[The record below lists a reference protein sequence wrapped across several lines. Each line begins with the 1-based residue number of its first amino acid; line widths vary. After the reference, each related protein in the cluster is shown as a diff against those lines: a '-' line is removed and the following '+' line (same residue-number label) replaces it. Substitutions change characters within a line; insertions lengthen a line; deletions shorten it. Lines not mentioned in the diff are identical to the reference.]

1 MGGVEEGPA
10 PNTAPN
16 TSERTGPPAARQ
28 VSLQTLLSLSLV
40 AILALSFVLSAT
52 GVAFLVRGYLWRTGV
67 EDLEGVAMPAQR
79 FLQNRS
85 NEASESRRRLR
96 ERLERPDRASR
107 GFRRFS
113 QGRGELYLLKDGQIL
128 RGLEDEG
135 ADPWGNAFAGLA
147 DGVHVLEHKGIRW
160 QVLSRR
166 LDDPEFDQLIV
177 ARRWSP
183 DLRIVR
189 TLAGYQILTMT
200 LVLGLAV
207 LAVRVLAKRISNP
220 LEELRVWSDRLGEAR
235 VTALEES
242 SITEVSAL
250 QRGFTRMSHRVQAA
264 LEAHRRFVADASHEL
279 KTPLTAISGM
289 LELVESRPE
298 MSAEDRQQ
306 ALSVAKAETGR
317 MSTLV
322 SDLLVLSRAQARRSG
337 KRELRILAP
346 LVEEQLT
353 TVRVLFPQQ
362 QFQASLDGEAAWE
375 VNSDAFA
382 RIVRNLVE
390 NAANHAGGKPIEVR
404 LALVGED
411 VRLQVIDRGPGIAA
425 EKLPRLFQRFYRMDE
440 GRSREH
446 GGFGL
451 GLAIVKALVEEVG
464 GELSCQSALGQG
476 TCFTVTLRKT

>member
-1 MGGVEEGPA
+1 MGGVERATPLPA
-10 PNTAPN
+10 AQ
-16 TSERTGPPAARQ
+16 PAARLPSR
-28 VSLQTLLSLSLV
+28 VGLQKLLTLGLV
-40 AILALSFVLSAT
+40 AILALSFVLTAA
-52 GVAFLVRGYLWRTGV
+52 GVATLVRGYLWRTGI
-67 EDLEGVAMPAQR
+67 EDLQGVAAPAER
-79 FLQNRS
+79 YLKNRP
-85 NEASESRRRLR
+85 AESQTPEVRRRLR
-96 ERLERPDRASR
+96 DRFERSERATR
-107 GFRRFS
+107 GFRRFT
-113 QGRGELYLLKDGQIL
+113 QGRAELFLLKDGVVL
-128 RGLEDEG
+128 RGPEEEELASWES
-135 ADPWGNAFAGLA
+135 AFADLR
-147 DGVHVLEHKGIRW
+147 DGIHVMDHQGIRW

-166 LDDPEFDQLIV
+166 LQDPEYDQMVV

-189 TLAGYQILTMT
+189 TLVGYQVLIMT

-207 LAVRVLAKRISNP
+207 VAVRALAGRIVGP
-220 LEELRVWSDRLGEAR
+220 LNELQAWSKRLGEAR
-235 VTALEES
+235 VEKLNES
-242 SITEVSAL
+242 NISELSSL
-250 QRGFTRMSHRVQAA
+250 QRSFTSMAHRVEAA

-298 MSAEDRQQ
+298 MSPEDRQQ
-306 ALSVAKAETGR
+306 ALKVAKAETGR

-353 TVRVLFPQQ
+353 TLRLLFPRQA
-362 QFQASLDGEAAWE
+362 FQANLDAEAVWE

-390 NAANHAGGKPIEVR
+390 NAANHAGGQPIDVT
-404 LALVGED
+404 LARVGED
-411 VRLQVIDRGPGIAA
+411 VRLQVTDRGPGIAA
-425 EKLPRLFQRFYRMDE
+425 DKLPQLFQRFYRMDD

-476 TCFTVTLRKT
+476 TTFTVTLLRKT

>member
-1 MGGVEEGPA
+1 M
-10 PNTAPN
+10 
-16 TSERTGPPAARQ
+16 
-28 VSLQTLLSLSLV
+28 LSLGLL
-40 AILALSFVLSAT
+40 AILALSFVLTAA
-52 GVAFLVRGYLWRTGV
+52 GVSTLVRGYLWRTGV
-67 EDLEGVAMPAQR
+67 EDLQAVAAPAER
-79 FLQNRS
+79 FLKNRP
-85 NEASESRRRLR
+85 ASEGSEVRRRLR
-96 ERLERPDRASR
+96 ERLDRPDHATR

-113 QGRGELYLLKDGQIL
+113 QGRGDLYLLKNGVIL
-128 RGLEDEG
+128 RGLEEEG
-135 ADPWGNAFAGLA
+135 TDPWGSAFANLD
-147 DGVHVLEHKGIRW
+147 DGIHVLEHEGIRW

-166 LDDPEFDQLIV
+166 LGDPEYDQLVV

-183 DLRIVR
+183 DLRVVR
-189 TLAGYQILTMT
+189 TLVGYQVLTMT
-200 LVLGLAV
+200 LVLGFAV
-207 LAVRVLAKRISNP
+207 LAVRALAARIVNP
-220 LEELRVWSDRLGEAR
+220 LEELRVWSERLGEAKI
-235 VTALEES
+235 TALEES
-242 SITEVSAL
+242 NIAEVAAL
-250 QRGFTRMSHRVQAA
+250 QRGFTHMSHRVQAA

-298 MSAEDRQQ
+298 MSPEDRQQ

-337 KRELRILAP
+337 KREMRVLAP

-353 TVRVLFPQQ
+353 TLRLLFPNQT
-362 QFQASLDGEAAWE
+362 FQASLDDKAAWE

-390 NAANHAGGKPIEVR
+390 NAANHAGGKPIDVQ
-404 LALVGED
+404 LARVGGD

-425 EKLPRLFQRFYRMDE
+425 EKLPQLFRRFYRMDE

-476 TCFTVTLRKT
+476 TSFTVTLLKKT